1 MFRPLITLCACAS
14 LLLTVYLPGAVADDE
29 SEGKGEP
36 DVVYVA
42 TPDDIVAKMLDMVQ
56 LKKDDIVYDLGCG
69 DGRIVVTAAKK
80 YGCRGIGFE
89 LNLGRVRQSKE
100 NAKRNGVE
108 NLVRIERKDIFTV
121 DLSKASVITLYLLPE
136 MNARLVPQLNKMEP
150 GSRIVAH
157 DYAIEGYTPDKTIT
171 KMSKQDAVEHII
183 YLWTTPL
190 KKAEEE

>member
-1 MFRPLITLCACAS
+1 MFRPLIILFACVS
-14 LLLTVYLPGAVADDE
+14 SVLTVYLPVATADE
-29 SEGKGEP
+29 EDEGEATP

-42 TPDDIVAKMLDMVQ
+42 TPDDIVAKMLEVVE
-56 LKKDDIVYDLGCG
+56 LKKDDVVYDLGCG

-89 LNLGRVRQSKE
+89 LDLGRVRQSKE

-108 NLVRIERKDIFTV
+108 HLVQIERKDIFTV

-136 MNARLVPQLNKMEP
+136 MNERLLPQLNKMKP
-150 GSRIVAH
+150 GSRVVAH

-171 KMSKQDAVEHII
+171 KMSKQDAVEHYI
-183 YLWTTPL
+183 YLWKTPL
-190 KKAEEE
+190 KPDEEE